1 MQPMPPIVVFSDLDD
16 SLFEPHAF
24 SVDASA
30 RRALNRLEH
39 QQIPLVFSSS
49 RTRAEIELIHQ
60 ELGINHPFVSEGGA
74 AVFLPR
80 GYFAFRAAES
90 IDVSGYDTIQ
100 FGRPYAE
107 VVTVLRRSAGRL
119 GVSVLGFSD
128 MSVADVALDYEVPLL
143 QARLAKLR
151 DYSELFRVADCTPGA
166 ILRLVKA
173 LRAAGFGCTCRGR
186 YHHVGALHHDVSS
199 HFLRGLFRRAFGQVV
214 TVAFGDHRGAASLL
228 RHADIPLVVR
238 SNNADETTCLLA
250 NVPAARLSAVDSV
263 GAWAETILEISN
275 AIQRGRSICSS

>member
-1 MQPMPPIVVFSDLDD
+1 MPPIVVFSDLDD

-30 RRALNRLEH
+30 RRALSRLEH
-39 QQIPLVFSSS
+39 QEIPLVFSSS

-60 ELGINHPFVSEGGA
+60 ELGINHPFVSEGGS

-90 IDVSGYDTIQ
+90 IDVSGYDMIP

-107 VVTVLRRSAGRL
+107 VVTALHHSAGRL

-128 MSVADVALDYEVPLL
+128 MSVAEVALDYEVPLL

-151 DYSELFRVADCTPGA
+151 DYSELFRVVDCKPGA

-173 LRAAGFGCTCRGR
+173 LRTAGFGCTCRGR
-186 YHHVGALHHDVSS
+186 YHHVGALYPDLGN
-199 HFLRGLFRRAFGQVV
+199 HFLRSLFRRAFRQAA
-214 TVAFGDHRGAASLL
+214 TVAFGDHRSAASLL
-228 RHADIPLVVR
+228 RHADIPFVVR
-238 SNNADETTCLLA
+238 SGNADETTRLLA
-250 NVPAARLSAVDSV
+250 NVPAARLSDADSV
-263 GAWAETILEISN
+263 GAWAETILEISD
-275 AIQRGRSICSS
+275 AVQRGRSACSS